1 MINKFKR
8 ISFSEKNFRTK
19 FCSKF
24 SSDDK
29 NWQFETSTLINLT
42 LSDELQVALTLKIR
56 SFANVKVALCHK
68 SQKSVRGC

>member
-1 MINKFKR
+1 M
-8 ISFSEKNFRTK
+8 NFQVY
-19 FCSKF
+19 
-24 SSDDK
+24 DK
-29 NWQFETSTLINLT
+29 NWKFETSTVINLT